1 MKNIKKISLLLA
13 VIFVFSLSFTAF
25 AHDDRKPIEDND
37 KIYANVP
44 WEYEASVFR
53 NSLAYSDEEG
63 NTITYCV
70 GENKFAPDGITKLT
84 PEKAQVVF
92 EYFYLYDGDIERIN
106 ECCVE
111 YKSTDTPKVNGYSC
125 YLLTGGYSY
134 SEEDEQCDDFLY
146 SFCSYVFATK
156 ENIFVVA
163 YEGIDADV
171 DNMSDLVV
179 AVSGIVFNGT
189 PLNGDK
195 PEHNANH
202 SFSDSPTFEEAVL
215 KAQEEAISR
224 VMEEENIV
232 GIFAGTMVAIFIV
245 PTAILFIIAIVLI
258 TKYSKNKKLIKR
270 YEMTYG
276 DIPTYNSYQQSYG
289 GYGYN
294 QPYNQ
299 PYNPPYHPP
308 TDPAYQNNPQTPS
321 YITDAINNLEEQKP
335 QQPIEAPETQEPQNT
350 EIEGGIK

>member
-1 MKNIKKISLLLA
+1 MKNIKKISLLLV
-13 VIFVFSLSFTAF
+13 VIFTFSITLSFNSF

-37 KIYANVP
+37 KIYANIP
-44 WEYEASVFR
+44 WEYEASVFT

-92 EYFYLYDGDIERIN
+92 EYFYLYDGDIEGIN

-111 YKSTDTPKVNGYSC
+111 YKTSDTPKVNGYSC
-125 YLLTGGYSY
+125 YLLTGNYSY
-134 SEEDEQCDDFLY
+134 SEVDGQCDDFVY

-163 YEGIDADV
+163 YEGVDADV

-202 SFSDSPTFEEAVL
+202 DFSNSPAFEDAVL
-215 KAQEEAISR
+215 KTQEETISR

-232 GIFAGTMVAIFIV
+232 GIFAGVMVAVFIV

-258 TKYSKNKKLIKR
+258 TKYSKNKKLLKR

-276 DIPTYNSYQQSYG
+276 DIPTYNAYQQNYG

-299 PYNPPYHPP
+299 PYQQPPVNPV
-308 TDPAYQNNPQTPS
+308 YQNKPQTPS
-321 YITDAINNLEEQKP
+321 YVTDAINNLEESKP
-335 QQPIEAPETQEPQNT
+335 QQPVVAPETQEVQNT
-350 EIEGGIK
+350 ESAGE